1 MARLLLLVYV
11 SLLSDIF
18 VVSLMANIF
27 ATQWMQKLVE
37 EWNKEPELANE
48 LANIGFNSTIAYGFD
63 NEDEPQGVL
72 IIERGKAVLGTYF
85 DDQEFN
91 WDLRA
96 SKENWEKWFNK
107 PPGMMALGM
116 AYTSRELKFLKGDY
130 TAMIKDPRMA
140 RPFLK
145 SFTVMGR
152 V

>member
-1 MARLLLLVYV
+1 MA
-11 SLLSDIF
+11 DIF
-18 VVSLMANIF
+18 AE
-27 ATQWMQKLVE
+27 QWMQKLVD

-48 LANIGFNSTIAYGFD
+48 LSNIGFDSTIAYGFE
-63 NEDEPQGVL
+63 NEDEPRAVL
-72 IIERGKAVLGTYF
+72 VIKKGKAVSGDVF
-85 DDQEFN
+85 SHQEFN

-96 SKENWEKWFNK
+96 SKEDWQKWFNK

-116 AYTSRELKFLKGDY
+116 AYTSRKLKFKKGDY

-140 RPFLK
+140 GPFIK